1 MKRLVAVC
9 LCWIFCC
16 LLATEGLCASS
27 RGAFPFRAAFS
38 HYADNENICTVLS
51 AFARAEGYGS
61 VCSPALNGQMS
72 GRFEQV
78 APRTFLNGMRSA
90 FGVRWY
96 MQGRTVTFWND
107 SEKAEAF
114 LAPSTVSAAS
124 LRDMLRSAGMISP
137 QLPVKLLHAQN
148 LLSVSGPPLY
158 LDQLRGAM
166 KAFEDAQGSR
176 SVMRVFPLKYAW
188 AEDMQVNSMDAT
200 VTIPGVASILQAMAS
215 GTPLTGSQVTV
226 QPSAQGGLRG
236 KGLIAMSTPA
246 GSSQTAPAAPQNGKD
261 PSGTSGGPSII
272 ADPRVNAVVVTDA
285 EYRMSYYAKVIAD
298 LDKPVEL
305 VEIHAAIVDIDSD
318 FSRDFGVNWSG
329 TGAYG
334 KHWTGGGSAGGTS
347 TSGIFPAAGASS
359 AGGLSYSTLYSYG
372 SDYFLARVTALEE
385 DGQARVLGKP
395 SVLTMDNVQAS
406 LENTSSYYV
415 PVSGNESSDLF
426 KIDSGTVL
434 KVTPHIIPGLPGQA
448 DSIKLMVSVQDDRDD
463 GSSLFSVDPN
473 NLSPIK
479 QTKINTQAI
488 VGEGQSL
495 LIGGHYYEIQ
505 SDAETGIPGLKNIPI
520 LGGLFGS
527 TGKKHQR
534 MERLILITPRIVR
547 MDTASNVP
555 ARVDDPR
562 FSRTPTQ
569 ADYEER
575 RPKEMPVGGCARRRE
590 LAPDVQPA
598 PPVKVTPQPSP
609 VPATTKS
616 IQNAAVPQPILT
628 PASAG
633 AQPVLTPVSGTAS
646 SAGGRQ

>member
-1 MKRLVAVC
+1 M
-9 LCWIFCC
+9 
-16 LLATEGLCASS
+16 
-27 RGAFPFRAAFS
+27 
-38 HYADNENICTVLS
+38 
-51 AFARAEGYGS
+51 
-61 VCSPALNGQMS
+61 
-72 GRFEQV
+72 
-78 APRTFLNGMRSA
+78 
-90 FGVRWY
+90 
-96 MQGRTVTFWND
+96 D
-107 SEKAEAF
+107 S
-114 LAPSTVSAAS
+114 
-124 LRDMLRSAGMISP
+124 
-137 QLPVKLLHAQN
+137 
-148 LLSVSGPPLY
+148 
-158 LDQLRGAM
+158 
-166 KAFEDAQGSR
+166 
-176 SVMRVFPLKYAW
+176 
-188 AEDMQVNSMDAT
+188 T
-200 VTIPGVASILQAMAS
+200 VTIPGVASILQAMAN

-236 KGLIAMSTPA
+236 KGLIAMNASTDT
-246 GSSQTAPAAPQNGKD
+246 SQAAPAASQGGKD
-261 PSGTSGGPSII
+261 QSGTPSGPSII

-347 TSGIFPAAGASS
+347 TSGIFPSAGASS
-359 AGGLSYSTLYSYG
+359 AGGLSYSTLYSHG

-463 GSSLFSVDPN
+463 GSNLFSVDPN

-520 LGGLFGS
+520 LGGLFGA

-555 ARVDDPR
+555 TRVDDPR

-598 PPVKVTPQPSP
+598 PPVTVTPQPAP
-609 VPATTKS
+609 VPATNKS
-616 IQNAAVPQPILT
+616 IQNSTMPQPILS
-628 PASAG
+628 PVSAG
-633 AQPVLTPVSGTAS
+633 AQPVLTPVSSTSA